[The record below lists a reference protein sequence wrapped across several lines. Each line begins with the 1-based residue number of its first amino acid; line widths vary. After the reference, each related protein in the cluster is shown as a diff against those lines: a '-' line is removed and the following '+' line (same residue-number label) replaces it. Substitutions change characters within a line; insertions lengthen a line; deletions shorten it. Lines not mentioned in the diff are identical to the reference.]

1 MCQQLISDY
10 YALLQ
15 GNEVTDI
22 PEYIKADIVLNPDTL
37 PAVEENGVFLRLE
50 KIAELALKLHAGEEE
65 VEEKGGAKKG
75 GKPAPAKKE
84 DKKAAKKG
92 AKGAVEEVEEKKEL
106 PVLEKRSRDG
116 VSMEKVVFI

>member
-15 GNEVTDI
+15 GNEVAEV
-22 PEYIKADIVLNPDTL
+22 PEYIKADIVLNQDTL
-37 PAVEENGVFLRLE
+37 PAVEENGAFLRIE

-75 GKPAPAKKE
+75 GKPAPVKKE

-106 PVLEKRSRDG
+106 TVFEKRSRDG
-116 VSMEKVVFI
+116 VQLEKIVFR